1 MWQQKV
7 RNEGRK
13 IEQKVKMKL
22 SYAAVLWLHNK
33 GTAFCLLVLHGVMT
47 TFYGRRGGEDDLRE
61 ISILLA
67 VDKGYRTDGIQN

>member
-13 IEQKVKMKL
+13 IEQKVNMKL

-33 GTAFCLLVLHGVMT
+33 GTAFCLLLLHGVMT
-47 TFYGRRGGEDDLRE
+47 TFYEKERRRGRAKRNFYPLGF
-61 ISILLA
+61 
-67 VDKGYRTDGIQN
+67 